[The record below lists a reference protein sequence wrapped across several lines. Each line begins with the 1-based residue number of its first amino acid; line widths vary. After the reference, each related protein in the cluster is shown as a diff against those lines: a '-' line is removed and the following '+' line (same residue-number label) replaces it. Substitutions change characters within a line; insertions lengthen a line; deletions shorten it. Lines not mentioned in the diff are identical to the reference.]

1 MSEIINKYQKA
12 VIYTIRSFKT
22 DKYYIGSTTS
32 PLYKRLYQHKQDYKR
47 NKKGIF
53 GKVSSSEIL
62 EFDDAYIEL
71 LEKFPCNSKME
82 LERREGELIRQY
94 KNDCVNKCILG
105 RTIEEWKEDNKEQ
118 IKKYEDERKLD
129 PERVKYNKEFRKIK
143 IKCECGVE
151 IFKKCKSVH
160 IKSNK
165 HIEYIKTIMI

>member
-1 MSEIINKYQKA
+1 MSEIINKYQKG

-53 GKVSSSEIL
+53 GKVSSCEIL

-71 LEKFPCNSKME
+71 LENYPCNSKME
-82 LERREGELIRQY
+82 LERREGELIRLY

-105 RTIEEWKEDNKEQ
+105 RTIEEWKEDNKEHL
-118 IKKYEDERKLD
+118 KKYEDKRKLD
-129 PERVKYNKEFRKIK
+129 PERIKYKNEFRKIK

-151 IFKKCKSVH
+151 ILKCRKSIH
-160 IKSNK
+160 IKTDK
-165 HIEYIKTIMI
+165 HIKAIKRI